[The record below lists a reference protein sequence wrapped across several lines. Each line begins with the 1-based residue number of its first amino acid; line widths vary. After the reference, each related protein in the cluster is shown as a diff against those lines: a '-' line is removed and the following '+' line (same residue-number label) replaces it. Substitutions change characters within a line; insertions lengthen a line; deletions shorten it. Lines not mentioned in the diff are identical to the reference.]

1 MHRSKTSRCGFI
13 LIQLP
18 PGSPPLFECAGR
30 LCRRIMKRTIAFT
43 LTTWLA
49 AAILLLGGDS
59 PAFVVL
65 SGVVAFGGFD
75 LLRP

>member
-1 MHRSKTSRCGFI
+1 
-13 LIQLP
+13 
-18 PGSPPLFECAGR
+18 
-30 LCRRIMKRTIAFT
+30 MKRTIAFT

-59 PAFVVL
+59 PAYVVL